1 MFSVFNFSKVMDPFG
16 NLMKAINLTK
26 TTQIHTKL
34 RTVSRVKA
42 ICVRV
47 FLVWV
52 LTENSLDFEQ

>member
-16 NLMKAINLTK
+16 NLMKAVNRLAK
-26 TTQIHTKL
+26 NTQIHTKL
-34 RTVSRVKA
+34 CTVSRVIA

-52 LTENSLDFEQ
+52 